1 MNDDNLETNEQ
12 PIQQPQ
18 SDPVPQSIQSSAMP
32 PESTKQLKT
41 VRILGTICLILGTI
55 SLLGWVTCVILTFL
69 VDPFYHWF
77 LLFLAWPCEII
88 CFVCTVL
95 LIICIV
101 IKRRNHLPAKYAL
114 TKPILGTVFAF
125 SIWAFISVT
134 ALIASTQQKN
144 KTDGPSIVSEGTF
157 STCESSAKRAL
168 NDYFTVYRPELGI
181 SDFAVSQ
188 DAICSYLEYIYDHN
202 TEPTTIDQLESYI
215 QAYETKN
222 NLVTVTI
229 ASDRPTSQNVY
240 SILPHKACSL
250 DDTQD
255 NSTISV
261 WYRNEKY
268 ENGFNCVDYTAS
280 VNRGDSD
287 FNSTPYIKKDEYDLN
302 RYLDIYDPQA
312 SHVWYESMFDPNQDN
327 Q

>member
-1 MNDDNLETNEQ
+1 MNDNNSESNEQ
-12 PIQQPQ
+12 SIQQPQ
-18 SDPVPQSIQSSAMP
+18 SIQDLAIP
-32 PESTKQLKT
+32 PESIKQLKT
-41 VRILGTICLILGTI
+41 VRTLGIICLVLGAI
-55 SLLGWVTCVILTFL
+55 SMVGWVTCVILTFL

-77 LLFLAWPCEII
+77 LLFLAWPCAII

-95 LIICIV
+95 LIVCIV
-101 IKRRNHLPAKYAL
+101 TKTRNHLPAKHTL

-125 SIWAFISVT
+125 SFWIFLLAT
-134 ALIASTQQKN
+134 PLIASILQKA
-144 KTDGPSIVSEGTF
+144 KTDGPFLVSSGLF
-157 STCESSAKRAL
+157 RTCESSTKRAL
-168 NDYFTVYRPELGI
+168 DDYFTVYKPELGI
-181 SDFAVSQ
+181 SNFAVSQ

-202 TEPTTIDQLESYI
+202 TEPTTIDQLEPYI
-215 QAYETKN
+215 QAYEIKN

-229 ASDRPTSQNVY
+229 ASNRPTSQNVY

-250 DDTQD
+250 DDIQD
-255 NSTISV
+255 DSAISV
-261 WYRNEKY
+261 WYRDKEY
-268 ENGFNCVDYTAS
+268 ENGFSCIEYTAS

-312 SHVWYESMFDPNQDN
+312 SHAWYESMFGPNHDN